1 MDDKL
6 SILAPP
12 IAFFIM
18 LAAVGLLSFGLSRLS
33 ADRTGKR
40 KTGPYACGELIPT
53 HMVQPDYGQ
62 FLPFAFFF
70 TILHVMALMAGTVFF
85 VSGAAWVT
93 GAVVIGVM
101 YLVAAVLGLYVLYAR

>member
-1 MDDKL
+1 MNDL

-12 IAFFIM
+12 IAFFVM
-18 LAAVGLLSFGLSRLS
+18 LAAVGLLSFGMSRLS
-33 ADRTGKR
+33 ANRSGKR

-70 TILHVMALMAGTVFF
+70 TILHVMALMATTVVFMSGMP
-85 VSGAAWVT
+85 VIGAA
-93 GAVVIGVM
+93 VIGVM
-101 YLVAAVLGLYVLYAR
+101 YLVAAVFGLYVLYAR